1 MILPLSLRDNLITD
15 TQNFIEAMGDHTD
28 AESIAGFV
36 IEQLEMYGEEAVLD
50 DIIAGLEDQSDIDGA
65 LSEFLED
72 EISSNQ
78 ELFLTGEEIITLIE
92 RVTLIEWV
100 KDEDLDETCEEPF
113 TEEV

>member
-1 MILPLSLRDNLITD
+1 
-15 TQNFIEAMGDHTD
+15 MGDHTD

-36 IEQLEMYGEEAVLD
+36 IEQLEMHGEEAMLD
-50 DIIAGLEDQSDIDGA
+50 DIIAELENESDVDGA

-78 ELFLTGEEIITLIE
+78 ELFLTGEEI
-92 RVTLIEWV
+92 VTLIEQVTLVQWV
-100 KDEDLDETCEEPF
+100 KDEDLDETSEEPY

>member
-15 TQNFIEAMGDHTD
+15 TQSFIEAMGAHTD

-36 IEQLEMYGEEAVLD
+36 IEQMEMYGEEAVID
-50 DIIAGLEDQSDIDGA
+50 DIISELENESDVDGA

-78 ELFLTGEEIITLIE
+78 ELFL
-92 RVTLIEWV
+92 
-100 KDEDLDETCEEPF
+100 
-113 TEEV
+113 